1 MFSVIVPIAGYL
13 SYKLRCYTGISSPV
27 ISRNNTREKYDFFSR
42 LWCCCW
48 HVTRLPHHSVRL
60 MNERQSFNHS
70 IQGRLSVFFF
80 GLWEL
85 KNWKFRTAYSRW
97 CSNLLRKGR
106 KLKYEKKTES
116 YVCSGF
122 GNGISWGWKRK
133 STTGRFATGQFG
145 RLPKRF
151 LMSVRN
157 NSINENFVHWKLGPL
172 SAFVVIQR
180 MFFILSAPT
189 YFTIYIRGLPILLF
203 PCVEKVFFSCHQ
215 RAIVFTW

>member
-1 MFSVIVPIAGYL
+1 MFSVIAPIAGYL
-13 SYKLRCYTGISSPV
+13 SYKLRCYTGISSPA
-27 ISRNNTREKYDFFSR
+27 ISRNNTREKYDFFHVFDVAADTSR
-42 LWCCCW
+42 AFRT
-48 HVTRLPHHSVRL
+48 TRLGWW
-60 MNERQSFNHS
+60 MN
-70 IQGRLSVFFF
+70 GKALTTLSKVVYQCFF

-106 KLKYEKKTES
+106 KPKYEKKTES

-133 STTGRFATGQFG
+133 STTGRLATGRFG

-172 SAFVVIQR
+172 FAFVVIQR

-203 PCVEKVFFSCHQ
+203 PCVEKVFFSCH
-215 RAIVFTW
+215 

>member
-1 MFSVIVPIAGYL
+1 MFSVIAPIAGYL
-13 SYKLRCYTGISSPV
+13 SYKLRCYTGISSPA
-27 ISRNNTREKYDFFSR
+27 ISRNNTREKYDIFSR
-42 LWCCCW
+42 LWCYCW
-48 HVTRLPHHSVRL
+48 HVTRLPLYPRSFISV
-60 MNERQSFNHS
+60 
-70 IQGRLSVFFF
+70 FF

-106 KLKYEKKTES
+106 KPKYEKKTES

-133 STTGRFATGQFG
+133 STTGRLATGRFG

-172 SAFVVIQR
+172 FAFVVIQR

-203 PCVEKVFFSCHQ
+203 PCVEKVFFSCH
-215 RAIVFTW
+215 